1 MYCVNPLREVL
12 RVHIRLVEVVLRV
25 FQLHLLHLAQAVVRE
40 QMVRVNI
47 VVREVV
53 EVVLPPMVRGKM
65 VIMVV
70 RVVHVVAVVEGAVVL
85 MPLLVVQKVERE
97 ELAVVERFVFIL
109 IKK

>member
-40 QMVRVNI
+40 QMVVNI

-70 RVVHVVAVVEGAVVL
+70 RVVHVVVVVVVEVVL